1 MQDRNFAVLLKEKLK
16 IFSLIKLFPD
26 IRKNP
31 EIPLR
36 DIILSLFLMP
46 FFGLTSLLSLDR
58 EARKKQFKKLFGSK
72 RKMVASDS
80 TLKRVLNWL
89 SRKAA
94 IVFLLGFLKVFEK
107 KVFPERSLQKTA
119 RTDELGLSMDLLWAL
134 IIWSH
139 SICPVRPIIR

>member
-16 IFSLIKLFPD
+16 IFSLIELFPD

-72 RKMVASDS
+72 RKMVVSDS
-80 TLKRVLNWL
+80 TLKRVLSWL
-89 SRKAA
+89 SRKTA
-94 IVFLLGFLKVFEK
+94 IFFLLEFLKVFE
-107 KVFPERSLQKTA
+107 KVFPERSLHKRA
-119 RTDELGLSMDLLWAL
+119 RTGASVLSTDLLWAL
-134 IIWSH
+134 IIW
-139 SICPVRPIIR
+139 

>member
-16 IFSLIKLFPD
+16 IFSLIKLFAD

-58 EARKKQFKKLFGSK
+58 EARKKQFYF
-72 RKMVASDS
+72 
-80 TLKRVLNWL
+80 N
-89 SRKAA
+89 
-94 IVFLLGFLKVFEK
+94 FL
-107 KVFPERSLQKTA
+107 
-119 RTDELGLSMDLLWAL
+119 
-134 IIWSH
+134 
-139 SICPVRPIIR
+139 